1 MDRPLGRPGSWDLRL
16 AVDRD
21 TSLPVFLGIAR
32 AIADGARSG
41 RLTPGSRLPGS
52 RELSRSLGVH
62 RNTVLAAYRELQAEG
77 FLSTGQGRGTF
88 IAESLPEVRPRR
100 WLDPKADR
108 PKRPVRPHFAF
119 DGAPPPLPFQQ
130 IPKGALALYGGIP
143 DTRLVPRDALARA
156 FRRALR
162 RKSDLLAYGDPHG
175 EPTLRAALAE
185 MLRARRGLSID
196 ADDVLVTRG
205 SQMALALIG
214 RALVRAGDVVA
225 VEALGYQPAWRALAQ
240 EGAKLAPVP
249 VDSEGLDVDAL
260 AELCDRSPVRA
271 VYVTPHH
278 QFPTTVSMSAARR
291 MALLDLARR
300 KRFAIIEDDYD
311 HEFHYDGRPVLP
323 LASADD
329 YGVVLYV
336 GTLSKVLAPG
346 LRVGYL
352 IAPEAFR
359 EAVACHRYDFDRQ
372 GDQVTERALAELI
385 EDGELQRHVWRTRR
399 VYEGRRAHCI
409 TELREA
415 LSEWLEFTTP
425 SGGMAL
431 WGTVRPDLPVGR
443 WHARAAERG
452 VLFQP
457 GHVFTFDQREIQRVR
472 LGYCGLSEREM
483 SVAIGRL
490 KDAARAA
497 AGSRGRGV

>member
-1 MDRPLGRPGSWDLRL
+1 MPRPPGRPGSWDLRL

-21 TSLPVFLGIAR
+21 ASLPVFLGIAR

-41 RLTPGSRLPGS
+41 RLAPGLRLPGS
-52 RELSRSLGVH
+52 RELSRALGVH
-62 RNTVLAAYRELQAEG
+62 RNTVLAAYRELHAEG
-77 FLSTGQGRGTF
+77 FLSAGQGRGTF

-100 WLDPKADR
+100 WLESKVDR
-108 PKRPVRPHFAF
+108 PKRSSRPHFPFESTAS
-119 DGAPPPLPFQQ
+119 PLPFPPV
-130 IPKGALALYGGIP
+130 PKGALALYGGIP

-156 FRRALR
+156 LRRALR
-162 RKSDLLAYGDPHG
+162 SKSDLLAYGDPHG

-185 MLRARRGLSID
+185 MLRARRGLAVD
-196 ADDVLVTRG
+196 AGDVLVTRG

-214 RALVRAGDVVA
+214 RALVRAGDVIA

-240 EGAKLAPVP
+240 EGAKLVP
-249 VDSEGLDVDAL
+249 VRVDTEGLDVDSL
-260 AELCDRSPVRA
+260 ADLCERCTVRA

-300 KRFAIIEDDYD
+300 KRFAIVEDDYD

-323 LASADD
+323 LASADE

-346 LRVGYL
+346 LRIGYL
-352 IAPEAFR
+352 IAPEAVR
-359 EAVACHRYDFDRQ
+359 QTIASLRYDFDRQ

-399 VYEGRRAHCI
+399 VYEARRAHCI
-409 TELREA
+409 AVLEKELG
-415 LSEWLEFTTP
+415 EWLEFTTP

-431 WGTVRPDLPVGR
+431 WGTVGPDLPVAR

-457 GHVFTFDQREIQRVR
+457 GHVFTFDHREIQRVR
-472 LGYCGLSEREM
+472 LGYCGLTEREM
-483 SVAIGRL
+483 SLAVARL
-490 KDAARAA
+490 GEAARSTLRD
-497 AGSRGRGV
+497 G